1 MNLTIPMEVST
12 YVSSEIF
19 NGKVVV
25 SVKVNTLGQS
35 LKGIQLKLNYDGDA
49 LKYEGTQYTTDG
61 NPTNFSNDNGKYINF
76 GSLIYS
82 GNGLLN
88 DNTEYKIT
96 FIPKIG
102 IQGTLGL
109 TSISAMD
116 AVNKEGISLKV
127 NIN

>member
-12 YVSSEIF
+12 YVSSEIVG
-19 NGKVVV
+19 GKIVV

-35 LKGIQLKLNYDGDA
+35 LKGIQLKLNYDSDV

-61 NPTNFSNDNGKYINF
+61 NPTNFSNDTDNYINF

-102 IQGTLGL
+102 IEGTLGL
-109 TSISAMD
+109 TSISATD
-116 AVNKEGISLKV
+116 AVNKDGKQLK
-127 NIN
+127 INLN